1 MCLLIS
7 HTFIDLLYTLNIG
20 YAMVDKPLLR
30 FFLSPFDTDEHVY
43 YDLYNVIKFPEDTDQ

>member
-1 MCLLIS
+1 MCLLFS
-7 HTFIDLLYTLNIG
+7 YTFIDPLYTLNIG